1 MVLPSKSSAGGA
13 QRGGGGKDSI
23 YHPCRTPRSAPFNP
37 LLHPSMPKGGFMAGG
52 NVGDRDIE
60 GQGMDMGQGMV
71 LGHGQGTR
79 GDGGGYTYGGG
90 DS

>member
-1 MVLPSKSSAGGA
+1 
-13 QRGGGGKDSI
+13 
-23 YHPCRTPRSAPFNP
+23 
-37 LLHPSMPKGGFMAGG
+37 MAGG

-79 GDGGGYTYGGG
+79 GDGGGTPMGVGTAEGVGEEHLEVGKGASGGWEGGG
-90 DS
+90 HK